1 MFILPYQI
9 GSILFHCTT
18 CLAIFSLP
26 LYNEHII
33 IDRER
38 GRKT

>member
-26 LYNEHII
+26 LYNGRV

-38 GRKT
+38 RRKK